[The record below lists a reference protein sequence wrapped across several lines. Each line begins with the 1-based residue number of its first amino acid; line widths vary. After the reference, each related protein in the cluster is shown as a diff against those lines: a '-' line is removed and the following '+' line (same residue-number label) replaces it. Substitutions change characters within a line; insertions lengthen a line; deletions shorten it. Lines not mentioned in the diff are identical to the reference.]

1 MNFHNKKTVSTFF
14 CQQTPRLMLTR
25 IPMRRPNS
33 VKCLLFFWVLFNTN
47 YCCKKFSLCERER
60 LWVPNNNKKQR
71 MNFCDYILTHTFS
84 ADFAVLIR
92 SIRVGIN
99 QWYGCAVRCT
109 FLRYLKNSPQFADSS
124 VWFLFVVYTLFLSLF
139 DLFWY
144 TTFSKIRF
152 F

>member
-25 IPMRRPNS
+25 IPRRRPNS
-33 VKCLLFFWVLFNTN
+33 VKCCYSFEFCLILTTVV
-47 YCCKKFSLCERER
+47 KSLVCVRER